1 MVYGQTGA
9 GKTHT
14 MSGGAW
20 KNNGLI
26 QQYVLDR
33 INFFKKYLA
42 KSQFWL
48 SVTMNQT
55 YQSEIKDLFFK
66 GFEATPQLTINREKR
81 NDRKTVEVENTTNIK
96 YSKGKEKEMID
107 EINHGL
113 DNRKMRDTEENETSS
128 RAHLIFSI
136 YLWGRYGYDGTE
148 YCHKKYTFV
157 DLAGAECVSKIEIS

>member
-33 INFFKKYLA
+33 INEHKWLLA
-42 KSQFWL
+42 SGNWL
-48 SVTMNQT
+48 IGVTMNQI

-66 GFEATPQLTINREKR
+66 GFDATPQLTINRKEEKY
-81 NDRKTVEVENTTNIK
+81 DDLKTVVVENTTKIK
-96 YSKGKEKEMID
+96 YVEKNEKEIID
-107 EINHGL
+107 VINHGL

-136 YLWGRYGYDGTE
+136 YLWRRD
-148 YCHKKYTFV
+148 
-157 DLAGAECVSKIEIS
+157 